1 MASGLARPSL
11 GADRTV
17 LAPPRRYVV
26 TGASSGIGLAIVK
39 RLSRL
44 GHPVVG
50 SGARSEVNLPS
61 DYPDI
66 PYVQA
71 DQTADLAPLLSSIG
85 EIDRLVLAAGSGFYR
100 PLEQETPDS
109 VANVLAINFGAI
121 VQLLHRLYPAL
132 ERSAGRVALVG
143 SVAAGKAPGM
153 PVYSASKGAL
163 AGLARSLASEW
174 HPRILVRHFALWPV
188 RTPMHER
195 AGYDAS
201 RIDFMLMDADAVAR
215 HILSALERKGRANVS
230 VNPATLLASRLIG
243 YGQ

>member
-1 MASGLARPSL
+1 M
-11 GADRTV
+11 

-39 RLSRL
+39 RLGTQ
-44 GHPVVG
+44 GHAVVG
-50 SGARSEVNLPS
+50 SGARSAADLPS

-66 PYVQA
+66 PYVPA
-71 DQTADLAPLLSSIG
+71 DQTADLAPLLSNIG
-85 EIDRLVLAAGSGFYR
+85 EVDRLVVAAGSGFYR
-100 PLEQETPDS
+100 PLEQETADS
-109 VANVLAINFGAI
+109 VASVLAVNFSAV

-143 SVAAGKAPGM
+143 SVAAGMAPSM

-174 HPRILVRHFALWPV
+174 HHRILVRHFALWPV

-201 RIDFMLMDADAVAR
+201 RIDFMLMDADAVAG
-215 HILSALERKGRANVS
+215 HILSSLERNGRSSVS
-230 VNPATLLASRLIG
+230 VNPAILLAYRLSGLSR
-243 YGQ
+243 